1 MVTKSFARLTVLSLA
16 ASIAAIIVALSLGA
30 GMACAG
36 TSEYSSLV
44 TDHAKHSTFKVLYH
58 KGTVG
63 AQSNEY
69 EFYEESGKAI
79 KSLKTSNKK
88 VAKVK
93 YYDSHHAFKVFIKK
107 VGTAK
112 VTFKYRGKKYY
123 FKFVAKKYTNPFK
136 TLTIGSTSYRS
147 LFEYTDDGYMEANL
161 SGTLNAKASKYWT
174 IKWIEVAYE
183 NGDLQRVSN
192 GDYLFGDIDCLTY
205 KLKNKKTG
213 YVTYRPFRPE
223 GW

>member
-1 MVTKSFARLTVLSLA
+1 MVAKSFARLSVLSLA
-16 ASIAAIIVALSLGA
+16 ASIAAIVIALTLGA
-30 GMACAG
+30 GSAWAG

-44 TDHAKHSTFKVLYH
+44 TDHAKHTTFKVLYH
-58 KGTVG
+58 KGAVG

-69 EFYEESGKAI
+69 EFYEERGKVI
-79 KSLKTSNKK
+79 KNLKTSNKK

-93 YYDSHHAFKVFIKK
+93 YYDSRHAFKVTIKK
-107 VGTAK
+107 AGTAK
-112 VTFKYRGKKYY
+112 VTFKYRGKKYC
-123 FKFVAKKYTNPFK
+123 FKFVAKTYTNPFK

-147 LFEYTDDGYMEANL
+147 LFKYTDDGFMEANL
-161 SGTLNAKASKYWT
+161 SGALKAKASKYWT
-174 IKWIEVAYE
+174 IKWIEVAFE
-183 NGDLQRVSN
+183 NGATQRVGN
-192 GDYLFGDIDCLTY
+192 GDYLSGDIECLTF